1 MRQGLRTNSLKFIGL
16 DCSSLAIHGAI
27 IDNNEDLISLH
38 KWGSKMKTFDDRF
51 PEITKQFSKE
61 LSKITY
67 IKQIEFASIEAAIFI
82 QNPKTT
88 IAIAN
93 VVGVAWAFLLKE
105 GITTSIIDNRS
116 WKKEIVG
123 KGNAKKEDIK
133 KYAIEKW
140 GDKFPEQDYADAAC
154 IALWNKRRF

>member
-1 MRQGLRTNSLKFIGL
+1 MKYLGL

-27 IDNNEDLISLH
+27 IDENEELVSIH
-38 KWGSKMKTFDDRF
+38 KWGSKLKTFDILF
-51 PEITKQFSKE
+51 PEIVKEFSKD
-61 LSKITY
+61 LSKIN
-67 IKQIEFASIEAAIFI
+67 QVEFASIEAAIFI

-93 VVGVAWAFLLKE
+93 VVGAVWAFLLE
-105 GITTSIIDNRS
+105 QAITTSIIDNRS
-116 WKKEIVG
+116 WKKVIIG
-123 KGNAKKEDIK
+123 KGNSSKDDIK
-133 KYAIEKW
+133 KFAEEKW

>member
-1 MRQGLRTNSLKFIGL
+1 MNYLGL

-27 IDNNEDLISLH
+27 VNDKEELVSIH
-38 KWGSKMKTFDDRF
+38 KWGSKLKTFDSRF
-51 PEITKQFSKE
+51 PEIIKEFSKE
-61 LSKITY
+61 LSKIN
-67 IKQIEFASIEAAIFI
+67 QVEFASIEAAIFI

-93 VVGVAWAFLLKE
+93 VIGAAWAFLLE
-105 GITTSIIDNRS
+105 QSINTAIIDNRS
-116 WKKEIVG
+116 WKKTIIG
-123 KGNAKKEDIK
+123 KGNSSKDDIK
-133 KYAIEKW
+133 QFAIEKW

>member
-1 MRQGLRTNSLKFIGL
+1 MRYLGL

-27 IDNNEDLISLH
+27 IDENEELISLH
-38 KWGSKMKTFDDRF
+38 KWASKLKTFDSRF
-51 PEITKQFSKE
+51 PEMTKEFSKE
-61 LSKITY
+61 LSKIN
-67 IKQIEFASIEAAIFI
+67 QVEFASIEAAIFI

-93 VVGVAWAFLLKE
+93 VVGAVWAFLLE
-105 GITTSIIDNRS
+105 QSINTSIIDNRS
-116 WKKEIVG
+116 WKKIIIG
-123 KGNAKKEDIK
+123 KGNSSKDDIK
-133 KYAIEKW
+133 KFAEEKW